1 MNSELKIVKLA
12 DPTTVSFFLRFAGV
26 LMHRLGLVLCILHV
40 DLTLEPASYVS
51 SVTSISEAGGLR
63 ASSSNLFSKRFSDAG
78 IMSATI
84 LLTALGEAGAF
95 PPPVFLLIK
104 FLFRL
109 DFQALPI
116 PLYCFHVALVPIWIS
131 GVEGFSQFFP
141 QDVFFLFKLALT
153 YALFSISGYCFPSS
167 ARRSFSS
174 SLKLPFRDLEAIS
187 SSGLFV
193 SVISLKLF

>member
-1 MNSELKIVKLA
+1 
-12 DPTTVSFFLRFAGV
+12 
-26 LMHRLGLVLCILHV
+26 MHRLGLVLCILHV

-51 SVTSISEAGGLR
+51 SITSISEAGGLR
-63 ASSSNLFSKRFSDAG
+63 ASSLNLFSKRFSDAG

-109 DFQALPI
+109 DFQALPMH
-116 PLYCFHVALVPIWIS
+116 LYCFQVALVPIWIS

-141 QDVFFLFKLALT
+141 QDVFFLFKLALS
-153 YALFSISGYCFPSS
+153 YALFSIL
-167 ARRSFSS
+167 FSQ
-174 SLKLPFRDLEAIS
+174 LGKKKIFFLAKIAIS
-187 SSGLFV
+187 RFGSHFIIWSFRFSDIVKIILAPV
-193 SVISLKLF
+193 LEKQSQVCENHV